1 MNHTVIFN
9 KTGYEPFFDFIKAY
23 AILCVLMGHTIPILK
38 ETGYSLWYGM
48 QVPLFVLVQVF
59 HVLKK
64 DSYSFSIKK
73 ILNRIVCPF
82 LLIQLIPL
90 GLEIFRYG
98 YSNNLIVSCLIRGGY
113 GPGAYYPWIYI
124 QIAVLLAYLKP
135 WFDKGPKTKKLIVLL
150 LICEGLEITSSL
162 SGIPDWLYRLL
173 SIRYLFLIYLGWLWV
188 KEGIVINVKTISL
201 SLLSMVAI
209 IYFDYYYTPTE
220 PWFFDT
226 AWRCHRW
233 PCYFYVST
241 LLCGILYWIYNK
253 TKGNSI
259 IRYVSKTLAKCSYE
273 IFLLQMVIIPIMTQM
288 NFINNMYLD
297 FCIRTTLVFV
307 ISILGGYCFNK
318 LYNNFMLKYFG
329 SI

>member
-1 MNHTVIFN
+1 MNYTITFN
-9 KTGYEPFFDFIKAY
+9 KSGYEPFIDFMKAY
-23 AILCVLMGHTIPILK
+23 AILCVLMGHTFPYLK
-38 ETGYSLWYGM
+38 ASGYSLWYGM

-64 DSYSFSIKK
+64 DSYSFSVKK
-73 ILNRIVCPF
+73 IFNRIVCPF

-90 GLEIFRYG
+90 GLDLFRYG
-98 YSNNLIVSCLIRGGY
+98 YSNNLIINCIIRGGY

-124 QIAVLLAYLKP
+124 QIAVLLVYVKP
-135 WFDKGPKTKKLIVLL
+135 WFDKGSIIKKLIVAL
-150 LICEGLEITSSL
+150 LICEGLEILSSL
-162 SGIPDWLYRLL
+162 MGIPDWLYRLL
-173 SIRYLFLIYLGWLWV
+173 SIRYFFLIYLGWLWI
-188 KEGIVINVKTISL
+188 KEGIVINVKTITL

-259 IRYVSKTLAKCSYE
+259 IRYATKMLAKSSYE
-273 IFLLQMVIIPIMTQM
+273 IFLIQMVIIPIMFQM
-288 NFINNMYLD
+288 HFINNMYLN
-297 FCIRTTLVFV
+297 FCVRTTIVFV
-307 ISILGGYCFNK
+307 ISIVGGSFFNR
-318 LYNNFMLKYFG
+318 LYSNLCVK
-329 SI
+329 